1 MIYLDNSA
9 TTKPYPE
16 AVEAFATVA
25 QKYFGNPSSL
35 HQMGIQAEKL
45 VEQART
51 NISKL
56 LGLQPGEIVFTSGGT
71 EGNNTSIKGAA
82 LQYRTRG
89 KHIITTGVE
98 HASSHEAFKQLEEF
112 GFEVTYLPVDEYGK
126 VSASTLKKAMRDD
139 TILVSIIYV
148 NNEIGSIQPIE
159 EIGAVLKSF
168 PKALFHIDAIQ
179 AAGKVPLPLKKA
191 GVDLA
196 TFSSHKFNG
205 LKGTGFMYIRQGV
218 SLFPMFSGG
227 KQEDGSRAGTENVP
241 GIVAAAKA
249 LRMTM
254 ERAENGGL
262 KHLQNLKRLMM
273 DGLAAIEGIEVN
285 TPAADSAPHII
296 NFSVPG
302 VKPEVLIHSLGEKDI
317 YVSTKSACSSKL
329 ASASRILEACGYGE
343 ERAISG
349 VRVST
354 GFGNTEEEV
363 RIFLNELSQ
372 VVPKLK
378 KVMG

>member
-16 AVEAFATVA
+16 AVEAYTTVA

-35 HQMGIQAEKL
+35 HQLGIKAEQL
-45 VEQART
+45 VEQSRT

-56 LGLQPGEIVFTSGGT
+56 LGVQPGEIVFTSGGT
-71 EGNNTSIKGAA
+71 ESNNTAIKGSAF
-82 LQYRTRG
+82 QYRSRG

-98 HASSHEAFKQLEEF
+98 HASSHEAFQQLEEMD
-112 GFEVTYLPVDEYGK
+112 FEITYLPVDEHGK
-126 VSASTLKKAMRDD
+126 VSVDTLKKAMRDD

-148 NNEIGSIQPIE
+148 NNEIGSIQPVE
-159 EIGAVLKSF
+159 EIGALLKSF
-168 PKALFHIDAIQ
+168 PKTLFHIDAIQ

-196 TFSSHKFNG
+196 SFSSHKFNG
-205 LKGTGFMYIRQGV
+205 VKGTGFLYIRKGV
-218 SLFPMFSGG
+218 SLFPMLSGG
-227 KQEDGSRAGTENVP
+227 GQEHGNRAGTENVP
-241 GIVAAAKA
+241 GIVATAKA

-254 ERAENGGL
+254 EQAQNGGI
-262 KHLQNLKRLMM
+262 KHLEKLKASLL
-273 DGLAAIEGIEVN
+273 DGLGAIEGIEVN
-285 TPAADSAPHII
+285 SPAAASAPHIV
-296 NFSVPG
+296 NFSIPG
-302 VKPEVLIHSLGEKDI
+302 VKPEVLIHSLGEKEI

-329 ASASRILEACGYGE
+329 SSASRILEACGHGE
-343 ERAISG
+343 ERSVSG

-354 GFGNTEEEV
+354 GFGNTEEEI
-363 RIFLNELSQ
+363 RLFLNELAQ